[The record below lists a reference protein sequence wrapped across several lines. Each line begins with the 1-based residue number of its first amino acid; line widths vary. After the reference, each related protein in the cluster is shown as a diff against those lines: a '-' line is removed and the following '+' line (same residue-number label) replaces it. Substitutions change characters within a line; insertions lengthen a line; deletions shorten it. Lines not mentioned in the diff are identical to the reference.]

1 MTTTGTGR
9 NLLSFDLAGMSA
21 IRRAGAA
28 RARFRRLV
36 IGAAVTAATGALGA
50 LPAGAADTAVSASY
64 FISISGFTVGRAD
77 VDVDFSDAGYTA
89 SIKGST
95 RGLVRLVS
103 DAQAT
108 LTGSGRIRGSRVLP
122 ANYTLE
128 TKDGDFET
136 HVDMAMR
143 GGAIVALDAEPALR
157 DAPDRVPITSQHK
170 QSVLDP
176 VAAFIVALGNSKQ
189 VDGDHVCH
197 RTVPVFDGW
206 QRYDVSLYYKETKTI
221 DGHGDSYSGDVIV
234 CGARYVPIAGHRT
247 SGESVQY
254 MADNKRLEMWLVPVA
269 DTTVL
274 LPYKVV
280 IGTQVGDLVIGARKF
295 VVSTAERHAS
305 AN

>member
-28 RARFRRLV
+28 RARFRRFV
-36 IGAAVTAATGALGA
+36 IGAVVTAATGAAGA
-50 LPAGAADTAVSASY
+50 LPAVAADTTVSASY
-64 FISISGFTVGRAD
+64 FISISGLTIGRAD
-77 VDVDFSDAGYTA
+77 VDVDFSNARYTA
-89 SIKGST
+89 TIKGST
-95 RGLVRLVS
+95 RGLIRLVS

-108 LTGSGRIRGSRVLP
+108 LTGSGRIRGTKVLP

-157 DAPDRVPITSQHK
+157 DVPDRVPITSRHK
-170 QSVLDP
+170 RSVVDP
-176 VAAFIVALGNSKQ
+176 VAAFIVALGKSSQ

-206 QRYDVSLYYKETKTI
+206 QRYNVSLYYKHTKTI
-221 DGHGDSYSGDVIV
+221 NGRGNSYSGDVIV

-247 SGESVQY
+247 SRESVQY

-274 LPYKVV
+274 LPYRVV
-280 IGTQVGDLVIGARKF
+280 IGTQAGDLVVGARKF
-295 VVSTAERHAS
+295 VVNTAERHAS